1 MTKRPVDAT
10 EAQNDRLESGCA
22 SSRMSRLE
30 LACPVACPWATDG
43 CMRHFWP
50 QDARRPLERPTS
62 LLTAPSGPETV
73 LSRNRRRSCRLVMLH
88 GPGCIPLHETCP
100 GTHRRHARCA
110 LHKQA
115 SSETHTHTLT
125 APQSHVAQKPR
136 SRHRSTSTSALH
148 CTAHPPTLSYT
159 RPEEASGREGE
170 RGARLSAAAESRRAL
185 PRVPAFR
192 ALASSAPALPAHPW
206 ARPHSHGGGRRP
218 VAGGIS
224 FRLGH
229 VRPSKEQIPAGHW
242 KVDTHHHAALVASTT
257 KSPRHMSRE

>member
-1 MTKRPVDAT
+1 
-10 EAQNDRLESGCA
+10 
-22 SSRMSRLE
+22 
-30 LACPVACPWATDG
+30 
-43 CMRHFWP
+43 MRHFWP

-73 LSRNRRRSCRLVMLH
+73 LSRNRRRGCRLVMLH

-159 RPEEASGREGE
+159 RPEEASAREGDE
-170 RGARLSAAAESRRAL
+170 APAFQPLRKAAERCPESQPSGPWPPQL
-185 PRVPAFR
+185 PPSQRTR
-192 ALASSAPALPAHPW
+192 GLARTVMAA
-206 ARPHSHGGGRRP
+206 GGGQSLAASRSAWAMFDRRRNRFLQDTGKLTHTTTPHLWRRP
-218 VAGGIS
+218 RKA
-224 FRLGH
+224 LGTCLGNSVH
-229 VRPSKEQIPAGHW
+229 
-242 KVDTHHHAALVASTT
+242 
-257 KSPRHMSRE
+257 

>member
-22 SSRMSRLE
+22 SSRMPRLE

-73 LSRNRRRSCRLVMLH
+73 LSRNRRRGCRLVMLH

-159 RPEEASGREGE
+159 RPEEASGRR
-170 RGARLSAAAESRRAL
+170 RGTRRPPFSRCGKPPSVAPSPSLQGPGLLSSRPPSAPVGSPAQSWRRAAASRWRHLVPPGPCSTVEGTDSCRTLES
-185 PRVPAFR
+185 
-192 ALASSAPALPAHPW
+192 
-206 ARPHSHGGGRRP
+206 
-218 VAGGIS
+218 
-224 FRLGH
+224 
-229 VRPSKEQIPAGHW
+229 
-242 KVDTHHHAALVASTT
+242 
-257 KSPRHMSRE
+257 